1 MTEQSLT
8 NDYNELLADSLQV
21 ENYLKQI
28 CHSQHSIIRLGLE
41 QWLFPYLR
49 RYQRASPQVQFK
61 IFLFSHFYGQQVERV
76 LEDLRGDRYA

>member
-1 MTEQSLT
+1 MTQQDLI
-8 NDYNELLADSLQV
+8 NDYDELLADSLQV

-49 RYQRASPQVQFK
+49 RYQNASPQVQFN
-61 IFLFSHFYGQQVERV
+61 IFLFSHFYGQKVERV
-76 LEDLRGDRYA
+76 LEDLRGGVYV